1 MTSFLATVRSCVLD
15 NLLSTT
21 SRSDTPDQLS
31 FAYLNVLKT
40 VVISNYYLARAMAL
54 VPGYFFAYFYVCTG
68 PKHLSDFSKKIE
80 TTKFLRTNSKQIF
93 VLYMKSN
100 VLLLVVIL
108 ATATSLLHCLSMK
121 VTVAVILHC
130 FLTTFSRIFRF

>member
-40 VVISNYYLARAMAL
+40 VVISNYYLVIFLHIFMFAL
-54 VPGYFFAYFYVCTG
+54 DQNICRCPVLA
-68 PKHLSDFSKKIE
+68 K
-80 TTKFLRTNSKQIF
+80 KFLRTNSKQIF
-93 VLYMKSN
+93 VLCMKSS

-121 VTVAVILHC
+121 VIIAVILHC

>member
-1 MTSFLATVRSCVLD
+1 MTAFLTTVRSCVLD

-21 SRSDTPDQLS
+21 SRTDTPDQLS

-40 VVISNYYLARAMAL
+40 VVISNYYL
-54 VPGYFFAYFYVCTG
+54 VIFFAYFYVCTG
-68 PKHLSDFSKKIE
+68 PKHLSGFSKKLE

-130 FLTTFSRIFRF
+130 FLTTFSLIFRF

>member
-1 MTSFLATVRSCVLD
+1 MTAFLVTVRSCVLD

-21 SRSDTPDQLS
+21 SRTDTPDQLS
-31 FAYLNVLKT
+31 FACLNVFTSRRLLLVITPWLFFCIFLCLHWTKTSVRFLAEKKLKPQNFDVRT
-40 VVISNYYLARAMAL
+40 V
-54 VPGYFFAYFYVCTG
+54 
-68 PKHLSDFSKKIE
+68 SK
-80 TTKFLRTNSKQIF
+80 FF

-108 ATATSLLHCLSMK
+108 TTATSLLHCLSLK
-121 VTVAVILHC
+121 VTTAVILHS